1 MCELGCGRAVG
12 CEQYNRT
19 VVVNKVTREIRKS
32 LKMKDICDATTEQ
45 CAALFGSDECLVYC
59 CERPTKS
66 EGLQQS
72 AGSDEQSFK
81 YTLLSEYRAKHDAFD
96 SQHYDYDHDNDNVK
110 RCRTENELKEA
121 EDGARPEP
129 GRGRNDVLK
138 EAPPLHLIPGYG
150 SSSLLSVLE
159 CYCCAATALVLTVRN
174 APHTDC
180 CFRPARPPF
189 STSRPHPLEVRRC
202 SPPPEFEF
210 FPFMEASCCATLN
223 LVVA

>member
-1 MCELGCGRAVG
+1 MCELGCGRVVG

-45 CAALFGSDECLVYC
+45 CAALFGSDECRVYC

-66 EGLQQS
+66 EGLQQP
-72 AGSDEQSFK
+72 AGSDDHPFK

-96 SQHYDYDHDNDNVK
+96 SQHDDHDNDNIK

-138 EAPPLHLIPGYG
+138 EAPPLHLIPGYM
-150 SSSLLSVLE
+150 SPFFSLLSVLE
-159 CYCCAATALVLTVRN
+159 YCCCVATGLVLTVRN

-202 SPPPEFEF
+202 PPPSDL
-210 FPFMEASCCATLN
+210 P
-223 LVVA
+223 VAPRI